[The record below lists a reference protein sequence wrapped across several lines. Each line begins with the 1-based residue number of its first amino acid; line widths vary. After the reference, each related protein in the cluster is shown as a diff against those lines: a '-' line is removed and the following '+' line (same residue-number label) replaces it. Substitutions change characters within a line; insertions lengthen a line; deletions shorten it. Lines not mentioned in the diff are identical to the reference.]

1 MGLGK
6 QERRGIVIL
15 VFLTLAITSLGF
27 VMRYCGR
34 PGDAAS
40 QVVPVQTVI
49 YRPAADNAGED
60 ENHEGASRH
69 NEGASRHKKKQRKS
83 DKNPEGGKTKRSKA
97 AKGTASEAGASDGP
111 RRDFLRDTI
120 PVTNNQK

>member
-15 VFLTLAITSLGF
+15 VFVTLVITSLGF

-49 YRPAADNAGED
+49 YRPAADEVAED
-60 ENHEGASRH
+60 SG
-69 NEGASRHKKKQRKS
+69 NEYGSRHKRKKRKS
-83 DKNPEGGKTKRSKA
+83 GKNSGRRKAKRSKD
-97 AKGTASEAGASDGP
+97 AKGPASKAGASDGP
-111 RRDFLRDTI
+111 RRDFLRDSI
-120 PVTNNQK
+120 PVSRDYR

>member
-15 VFLTLAITSLGF
+15 VFVTLAITSLGF

-40 QVVPVQTVI
+40 QVPVQTVI
-49 YRPAADNAGED
+49 YRPAADDAAEEYGP
-60 ENHEGASRH
+60 
-69 NEGASRHKKKQRKS
+69 RHKKKSGRK
-83 DKNPEGGKTKRSKA
+83 KA
-97 AKGTASEAGASDGP
+97 GRKKAGKGTKSKAGASQGP

-120 PVTNNQK
+120 PVPRDYR

>member
-15 VFLTLAITSLGF
+15 VFVTLAITSLGF

-34 PGDAAS
+34 IGGTAS
-40 QVVPVQTVI
+40 QVPVQTVI
-49 YRPAADNAGED
+49 YRPAADDAEE
-60 ENHEGASRH
+60 ENYER
-69 NEGASRHKKKQRKS
+69 ASRHKKKSARK
-83 DKNPEGGKTKRSKA
+83 KTARKKTG
-97 AKGTASEAGASDGP
+97 KGTESKVGASQGP

-120 PVTNNQK
+120 PVPRDYR

>member
-15 VFLTLAITSLGF
+15 VFVTLVITSLGF

-40 QVVPVQTVI
+40 QVPVQTVI
-49 YRPAADNAGED
+49 YRPAADDAAEEYGP
-60 ENHEGASRH
+60 
-69 NEGASRHKKKQRKS
+69 RHKKKSGRK
-83 DKNPEGGKTKRSKA
+83 KA
-97 AKGTASEAGASDGP
+97 GRKKAGKGTKSKAGASQGP

-120 PVTNNQK
+120 PVPRDYR

>member
-15 VFLTLAITSLGF
+15 VFVTLAITSLGF

-49 YRPAADNAGED
+49 YRPAADDAAED
-60 ENHEGASRH
+60 ENYERW
-69 NEGASRHKKKQRKS
+69 SRHKKKSARK
-83 DKNPEGGKTKRSKA
+83 KA
-97 AKGTASEAGASDGP
+97 ARKKAGKGIESKAGASQGP

-120 PVTNNQK
+120 PGPRDYR

>member
-15 VFLTLAITSLGF
+15 VFVTLAITSLGF

-34 PGDAAS
+34 PGGTAS
-40 QVVPVQTVI
+40 QVPVQTVI
-49 YRPAADNAGED
+49 YRPAADDAAEEYGKES
-60 ENHEGASRH
+60 GP
-69 NEGASRHKKKQRKS
+69 RHKKKCARK
-83 DKNPEGGKTKRSKA
+83 KTARKKTG
-97 AKGTASEAGASDGP
+97 KGTESKAGASQGP

-120 PVTNNQK
+120 PVPRDYR